1 MRKLLEKFS
10 LRSGFTKTEISTL
23 FFVLII
29 FISGLVIRFTGI
41 DENNEPKKK
50 FTYSYQ
56 DSLFKA
62 LSNRDNF
69 KAKPF
74 KKNEKRVD
82 SEVELSDF
90 SRKNLK
96 SKKNKNSQ
104 PKESSININTAS
116 EKTLTKLPGIGKTIA
131 SRIVKLRNQ
140 KGGFKNLDELI
151 EVKRIGLKKLNSI
164 KKFIFIEK

>member
-140 KGGFKNLDELI
+140 KGGFKNIDELI

-164 KKFIFIEK
+164 KKFIYIEK